1 MSMQSM
7 YDTLVKGE
15 KDTEALAAPAGS
27 WIDVR
32 DVARAHALA
41 VQIAEAG
48 GNRIIISAGVFF
60 WQDVGTYR
68 SYDTCDLLLK

>member
-7 YDTLVKGE
+7 YDTLVKGA

-32 DVARAHALA
+32 DVARSHALA
-41 VQIAEAG
+41 AQVAEAG

-68 SYDTCDLLLK
+68 LYDTCDLLLN